1 METMERT
8 TTEEIQRMTAAEMV
22 EFLRTL
28 EECEV
33 LCNPYQS
40 NPRGFDLY
48 FVPKSFAISMLLHI
62 ELITSWAAAHGHTV
76 VLLYDT
82 FKRAIV
88 AKVNRLFPENKYPPE
103 DILK

>member
-1 METMERT
+1 MEGTQLT
-8 TTEEIQRMTAAEMV
+8 ASDEIKQMNAREMV
-22 EFLRTL
+22 DFISTL

-33 LCNPYQS
+33 LCNPYHS

-62 ELITSWAAAHGHTV
+62 ELITSWATAHRYTV
-76 VLLYDT
+76 VLIYDT

-88 AKVNRLFPENKYPPE
+88 AKVNRLFPENTYPPE
-103 DILK
+103 DVLK

>member
-1 METMERT
+1 MGGIQHT
-8 TTEEIQRMTAAEMV
+8 TSDEIKRMNAREMV
-22 EFLRTL
+22 DFISTL

-33 LCNPYQS
+33 LCNPYHS

-88 AKVNRLFPENKYPPE
+88 AKVNRLFPENTYPPE
-103 DILK
+103 DVIK

>member
-1 METMERT
+1 MGRIQDT
-8 TTEEIQRMTAAEMV
+8 TAGEIKKMNAREMV
-22 EFLRTL
+22 DFISTL

-33 LCNPYQS
+33 LCNPYHS

-62 ELITSWAAAHGHTV
+62 ELITSWAAAHRYTV

-88 AKVNRLFPENKYPPE
+88 AKVNRLFPENTYPPE

>member
-1 METMERT
+1 MEGKQLT
-8 TTEEIQRMTAAEMV
+8 TSDEIKRMNAKEMV
-22 EFLRTL
+22 DFISTL

-33 LCNPYQS
+33 LCNPYHS

-88 AKVNRLFPENKYPPE
+88 AKVNRLFPENTYPPE
-103 DILK
+103 DVLK

>member
-1 METMERT
+1 
-8 TTEEIQRMTAAEMV
+8 MTAAEMV

-33 LCNPYQS
+33 LCNPYHS

-48 FVPKSFAISMLLHI
+48 FVPKSFSISMLLHI

-88 AKVNRLFPENKYPPE
+88 AKVNRLFPEHTYPPE

>member
-1 METMERT
+1 MEAMERT
-8 TTEEIQRMTAAEMV
+8 TKEEIQRMTAAEMV

-33 LCNPYQS
+33 LCNPYHS

-88 AKVNRLFPENKYPPE
+88 AKVNRLFPENTYPPE

>member
-1 METMERT
+1 MEEMERT
-8 TTEEIQRMTAAEMV
+8 TKEDIQRMTAREMV
-22 EFLRTL
+22 DFISTL

-33 LCNPYQS
+33 LCNPYHS

-88 AKVNRLFPENKYPPE
+88 AKVNRLFPENTYPPE

>member
-1 METMERT
+1 MER
-8 TTEEIQRMTAAEMV
+8 EQRNNSDEIKRMNAREMV
-22 EFLRTL
+22 DFISTL

-33 LCNPYQS
+33 LCNPYHS

-62 ELITSWAAAHGHTV
+62 ELITSWAAAHRHTV

-88 AKVNRLFPENKYPPE
+88 AKVNRLFPEETYDPE
-103 DILK
+103 EILK

>member
-1 METMERT
+1 MEGIQLT
-8 TTEEIQRMTAAEMV
+8 TSDEIKRMNAREMV
-22 EFLRTL
+22 DFISTL

-33 LCNPYQS
+33 LCNPYHS
-40 NPRGFDLY
+40 NPKGFDLY

-88 AKVNRLFPENKYPPE
+88 AKVNRLFPENTYDPE
-103 DILK
+103 DIIK

>member
-1 METMERT
+1 MERIQHT
-8 TTEEIQRMTAAEMV
+8 TSDEIKRMNAREMV
-22 EFLRTL
+22 DFISTL

-33 LCNPYQS
+33 LCNPYHS

-82 FKRAIV
+82 IKRAIV
-88 AKVNRLFPENKYPPE
+88 AMVNRLFPENTYPPE
-103 DILK
+103 DIIK

>member
-1 METMERT
+1 MEDKQRT
-8 TTEEIQRMTAAEMV
+8 ALDDVKQMNAAEMV

-33 LCNPYQS
+33 ICNPYHS

-48 FVPKSFAISMLLHI
+48 FVPKSFSISMILHI
-62 ELITSWAAAHGHTV
+62 ELVTSWAAAHRHTV
-76 VLLYDT
+76 VMLYDT

-88 AKVNRLFPENKYPPE
+88 VKVNRLFAENTYPPE
-103 DILK
+103 DVLK

>member
-1 METMERT
+1 MEGTKHT
-8 TTEEIQRMTAAEMV
+8 TSDEIKRMNAREMV
-22 EFLRTL
+22 DFISTL
-28 EECEV
+28 EDCEV
-33 LCNPYQS
+33 LCNPYHS

-62 ELITSWAAAHGHTV
+62 ELITSWAAAHRYTV

-88 AKVNRLFPENKYPPE
+88 AKLNRLFPENTYPPE

>member
-1 METMERT
+1 MEREQRNNT
-8 TTEEIQRMTAAEMV
+8 DEIKRMNAREMV
-22 EFLRTL
+22 DFISTL

-33 LCNPYQS
+33 LCNPYHS

-48 FVPKSFAISMLLHI
+48 FVPKSFAVSMLLHI
-62 ELITSWAAAHGHTV
+62 ELIASWAAAHRHTV

-88 AKVNRLFPENKYPPE
+88 AKVNRLFPEETYDPE
-103 DILK
+103 DVLK

>member
-1 METMERT
+1 MEGIQLT
-8 TTEEIQRMTAAEMV
+8 TSDEIKRMNAREMV
-22 EFLRTL
+22 DFISTL

-33 LCNPYQS
+33 LCNPYHS
-40 NPRGFDLY
+40 NPKGFDLY

-62 ELITSWAAAHGHTV
+62 ELITSWAAAHRHTV

-88 AKVNRLFPENKYPPE
+88 AKVNRIFPEETYDPE
-103 DILK
+103 DIIK

>member
-1 METMERT
+1 MEGNELT
-8 TTEEIQRMTAAEMV
+8 TSDEIKQMNAREMV
-22 EFLRTL
+22 DFISTL

-33 LCNPYQS
+33 LCNPYHS

-62 ELITSWAAAHGHTV
+62 ELITSWAAAHRYTV

-88 AKVNRLFPENKYPPE
+88 AKINRLFPEETYEPE
-103 DILK
+103 EIIK

>member
-1 METMERT
+1 MGRIQDT
-8 TTEEIQRMTAAEMV
+8 TSDEIKKMNAREMV
-22 EFLRTL
+22 DFISTL

-33 LCNPYQS
+33 LCNPYHS

-88 AKVNRLFPENKYPPE
+88 AKINRLFPENTYPPE
-103 DILK
+103 DVIK

>member
-1 METMERT
+1 MEGTQLT
-8 TTEEIQRMTAAEMV
+8 TSDEIKRMNAREMV
-22 EFLRTL
+22 DFISTL

-33 LCNPYQS
+33 LCNPYHS

-62 ELITSWAAAHGHTV
+62 ELITSWATAHRYTV

-88 AKVNRLFPENKYPPE
+88 AKLNRLFPENTYPPE
-103 DILK
+103 DVLK

>member
-1 METMERT
+1 MEDKQHT
-8 TTEEIQRMTAAEMV
+8 TIDEIKRMNAREMV
-22 EFLRTL
+22 DFISTL

-33 LCNPYQS
+33 LCNPYHS

-48 FVPKSFAISMLLHI
+48 FVPKSFAISTLFHI
-62 ELITSWAAAHGHTV
+62 ELITSWAAAHRHTV

-88 AKVNRLFPENKYPPE
+88 AKINRLFPEETYDPE
-103 DILK
+103 DLIK

>member
-1 METMERT
+1 MEGIQLT
-8 TTEEIQRMTAAEMV
+8 TSDEIKRMNAREMV
-22 EFLRTL
+22 DFISTL

-33 LCNPYQS
+33 LCNPYHS

-62 ELITSWAAAHGHTV
+62 ELITSWATAHRHTV

-88 AKVNRLFPENKYPPE
+88 AKVNRLFPEETYEPDEIIK
-103 DILK
+103 

>member
-1 METMERT
+1 MER
-8 TTEEIQRMTAAEMV
+8 EQHNAIADIQRMTAREMV
-22 EFLRTL
+22 DFISII

-33 LCNPYQS
+33 LCNPYHS
-40 NPRGFDLY
+40 NPKGFDLY

-62 ELITSWAAAHGHTV
+62 ELLTSWAAAHRYTV

-88 AKVNRLFPENKYPPE
+88 AKINRLFPENTYPPE
-103 DILK
+103 DIIQ

>member
-1 METMERT
+1 MEGTQLT
-8 TTEEIQRMTAAEMV
+8 NSDEIKRMNAREMV
-22 EFLRTL
+22 DFISTL

-33 LCNPYQS
+33 LCNPYHS

-88 AKVNRLFPENKYPPE
+88 AKVNRLFPEETYDPE
-103 DILK
+103 DVIK

>member
-1 METMERT
+1 MEANQHT
-8 TTEEIQRMTAAEMV
+8 TIDEIKRMNAREMV
-22 EFLRTL
+22 DFISTL

-33 LCNPYQS
+33 LCNPYHS
-40 NPRGFDLY
+40 NPKGFDLY

-88 AKVNRLFPENKYPPE
+88 AKVNRLLPENTYPPE
-103 DILK
+103 DIIK

>member
-1 METMERT
+1 MDGRRQ
-8 TTEEIQRMTAAEMV
+8 EEISSMTAAEMI

-33 LCNPYQS
+33 LCNPYHS

-48 FVPKSFAISMLLHI
+48 FVPKSFAISMLMHI

-88 AKVNRLFPENKYPPE
+88 AKVNRLFPENTYPPE

>member
-1 METMERT
+1 MAGIQRT
-8 TTEEIQRMTAAEMV
+8 TSDEIKRMNAREMV
-22 EFLRTL
+22 DFISTL

-33 LCNPYQS
+33 LCNPYHS

-48 FVPKSFAISMLLHI
+48 FVPKSFAISMVLHI
-62 ELITSWAAAHGHTV
+62 ELVTAWAAAHRHTV
-76 VLLYDT
+76 VMLYDT

-88 AKVNRLFPENKYPPE
+88 VKVNRMFAENTYQPE

>member
-8 TTEEIQRMTAAEMV
+8 TEADIQRMTAREMV
-22 EFLRTL
+22 DFISTL

-33 LCNPYQS
+33 LCNPYHS

-76 VLLYDT
+76 VVLYDT

-88 AKVNRLFPENKYPPE
+88 AKVNRLFPENTYPPE

>member
-1 METMERT
+1 MEKIQHQAIED
-8 TTEEIQRMTAAEMV
+8 IQRLTAREMV
-22 EFLRTL
+22 DFISTL

-33 LCNPYQS
+33 LCNPYHS
-40 NPRGFDLY
+40 NPKGFDLY

-88 AKVNRLFPENKYPPE
+88 AKVNRLFPEETYEPE
-103 DILK
+103 DIIK

>member
-1 METMERT
+1 
-8 TTEEIQRMTAAEMV
+8 MTAREMV
-22 EFLRTL
+22 DFISTL

-33 LCNPYQS
+33 LCNPYHS

-62 ELITSWAAAHGHTV
+62 ELITSWATAHRYTV

-88 AKVNRLFPENKYPPE
+88 AKINRLYQIEQYEPE
-103 DILK
+103 DIIQ

>member
-1 METMERT
+1 MEAMERT
-8 TTEEIQRMTAAEMV
+8 TKEEIQRMTAAEMV

-33 LCNPYQS
+33 LCNPYHS

-48 FVPKSFAISMLLHI
+48 FVPKSFSISMILHI
-62 ELITSWAAAHGHTV
+62 ELVTEWAAAHRHTV
-76 VLLYDT
+76 VMLYDT

-88 AKVNRLFPENKYPPE
+88 VKVNRMFAENTYQPE